1 MVLKDALEGVL
12 FVAFFLTLFFVIVFF
27 ITHLFYFDFEM
38 NRNFS
43 FFFFLLPSLYIV
55 YFNK

>member
-27 ITHLFYFDFEM
+27 YHTFVLF
-38 NRNFS
+38 
-43 FFFFLLPSLYIV
+43 
-55 YFNK
+55 